1 MVLYFHFGIVWLLHY
16 QKTKYFSISLKIMF
30 PTSHLHSENYLH
42 FMFISGS
49 NVKILGIFLM
59 IFSFFLQTLRK
70 IYHDYFR
77 NIHNAIPDDILQSF
91 GVSNLLTHKENTHHR
106 QCCLQTQIKS
116 HSSTCQNPR
125 LLIFN

>member
-30 PTSHLHSENYLH
+30 PTSHLHSENCLH

-59 IFSFFLQTLRK
+59 IFFILLANTFIRFAMIISEISTMQFQMISYKALGLA
-70 IYHDYFR
+70 IYLHTKR
-77 NIHNAIPDDILQSF
+77 IHTI
-91 GVSNLLTHKENTHHR
+91 VSAAFKHR
-106 QCCLQTQIKS
+106 S
-116 HSSTCQNPR
+116 NPTVPLVR
-125 LLIFN
+125 IRGY